1 MVYLKSTI
9 KLKLILDTNIIIS
22 ALINKNSTIRD
33 ILLSDEI
40 IFYLPELVLAELLEH
55 KELLCRK
62 TGLSQKEVFFT
73 IFYLISK
80 VEIVKK
86 GAFSENLKK
95 AKNVMENIDI
105 KDSEFV
111 ALALSIEN
119 EGIFSNDRHFDDSGI
134 KRWTVD
140 ELVNWLESSVA

>member
-1 MVYLKSTI
+1 MVYLKNTT
-9 KLKLILDTNIIIS
+9 KLRLVLDTNIIIS
-22 ALINKNSTIRD
+22 ALINKKSAIRD
-33 ILLSDEI
+33 ILLTDKI
-40 IFYLPELVLAELLEH
+40 TFYLPELVLGELLKH

-62 TGLSQKEVFFT
+62 TGLSRKEVFFT
-73 IFYLISK
+73 IFYLLSK

-86 GAFSENLKK
+86 EAFLENLEK
-95 AKNVMENIDI
+95 AKNIMKNIDI

-119 EGIFSNDRHFDDSGI
+119 DGIFSNDRHFDNSGI

-140 ELVNWLESSVA
+140 ELVSWLELH

>member
-1 MVYLKSTI
+1 MVYLKSTT
-9 KLKLILDTNIIIS
+9 KLRLVLDTNIIIS
-22 ALINKNSTIRD
+22 ALINKKSAIRD
-33 ILLSDEI
+33 ILLTDKI
-40 IFYLPELVLAELLEH
+40 TFYLPELVLAELLKH

-62 TGLSQKEVFFT
+62 TSLSQKEVFFT
-73 IFYLISK
+73 IFYLLSK

-86 GAFSENLKK
+86 EAFLENLEK
-95 AKNVMENIDI
+95 AKNIMENIDI

-119 EGIFSNDRHFDDSGI
+119 DGIFSNDRHFDNSGI

-140 ELVNWLESSVA
+140 ELVSWLELH